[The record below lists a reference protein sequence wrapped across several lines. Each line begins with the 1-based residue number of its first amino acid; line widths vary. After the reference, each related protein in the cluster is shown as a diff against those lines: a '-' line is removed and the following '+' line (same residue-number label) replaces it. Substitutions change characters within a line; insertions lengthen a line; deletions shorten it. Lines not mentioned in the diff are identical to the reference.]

1 MPHPTDLQKAIDN
14 IAQKKHVISESAI
27 RAKESKMDLDD
38 EEETSQ
44 HIIEQSLP
52 QSSQQT
58 RQLIEFNKG
67 ITLLADIFKQSQ
79 FDELI
84 FMAAQPARI
93 FVLNFCL
100 GILRGLGF
108 ALGIILIVVVLFY
121 SLSDV
126 LTYEFLSKFLE
137 HR

>member
-1 MPHPTDLQKAIDN
+1 MPHSTDLQKAIDN

-27 RAKESKMDLDD
+27 RAKESKMDIED
-38 EEETSQ
+38 EDETK
-44 HIIEQSLP
+44 HIIEQSLQQP
-52 QSSQQT
+52 SQQT